1 MSHNKETSYFIK
13 NSKVNLRKYEKTE
26 LFLEVFLKKQF
37 LRKNISFTLIENYE
51 KNRVDK

>member
-26 LFLEVFLKKQF
+26 LILKLFLKKQF
-37 LRKNISFTLIENYE
+37 LRKTLALH
-51 KNRVDK
+51 